1 MQYPQVPGM
10 STGPDAEQAVPYN
23 TPAVSTAPWVMPG
36 NYIVRLIADGHTE
49 TSPLTIV
56 MDPRVKTTVAEL
68 QQQFDVSKSM
78 YDDLL
83 RATNALHE
91 ITVLREQLRAR
102 STDAPV
108 AQSKDS
114 IEGKLEAIAGSERGT
129 HGGGGGGRGGPVGP
143 PTLGTVRTQI
153 ARMEH
158 EIQKADEAPTAA
170 QVEAAQ
176 ITAKPLDDL
185 LQQWEQLK
193 QTNLRALNR
202 ELEENHLSA
211 LKLDTTRI
219 DHDVEDQIQ
228 VGDEN

>member
-10 STGPDAEQAVPYN
+10 STGPDAELAVPYN

-36 NYIVRLIADGHTE
+36 SYTVRLIADGHTE
-49 TSPLTIV
+49 TAPLTVV
-56 MDPRVKTTVAEL
+56 MDPRVKTTTADL
-68 QQQFDVSKSM
+68 QRQFDASKSM

-83 RATNALHE
+83 RATTAIHE
-91 ITVLREQLRAR
+91 ITVLREQLKAR
-102 STDAPV
+102 SSDAPV

-114 IEGKLEAIAGSERGT
+114 IESKLDAIAGSERAGR
-129 HGGGGGGRGGPVGP
+129 GGGGGGRGGPAGP
-143 PTLGTVRTQI
+143 PNLGTVRAQL
-153 ARMEH
+153 ARIEH

-170 QVEAAQ
+170 QIEAFQ

-185 LQQWEQLK
+185 LQKWEQIK
-193 QTNLRALNR
+193 QTNLKALNR
-202 ELEENHLSA
+202 QLEQRHLSA
-211 LKLDTTRI
+211 LKIDTTRI